1 MIKVINKNSFDK
13 NQAFTYPPLIERDGS
28 RRRCGSTTRRI
39 DFFIQELFA
48 IGVVK
53 ISDHYSNKH
62 ADLDIWR
69 RTLNRLER
77 EHPLEEILA
86 CKETLEIKLLNP
98 KSFENIQ
105 EQRPDMLNRKNPI
118 HI

>member
-1 MIKVINKNSFDK
+1 MIRVKSKNEFNKK
-13 NQAFTYPPLIERDGS
+13 QAFTYPPLIERDGS

-53 ISDHYSNKH
+53 VSDHHSSRH

-69 RTLNRLER
+69 RILDRLNR
-77 EHPLEEILA
+77 EHPSDEIVA
-86 CKETLEIKLLNP
+86 CKETFEIKLLNP

-118 HI
+118 WI